1 MSNGL
6 RTAQWKKLRLEIIK
20 RDQSTC
26 YLCGTPDAKEVDHI
40 RPISKNGALYDPEN
54 LACICRRCNLLKGN
68 KVGQISPFLGTKST
82 PLDFAISDLSEDVPI
97 SPDLNV
103 ITNQDILGHYKNGV
117 PNVEPVG
124 GQLIGS
130 PTPRLRALPVAGDSE
145 RSDQALAFAESIGI
159 KLMPWQITA
168 LKELLQTTNGKWTRR
183 SLGIVCSRQV
193 GKTELAKIRILAGI
207 YLFSEK
213 LTILMS
219 VNAQQAEMTLYQ
231 INDIIINNP
240 SLMPLYQRY
249 YLTNGKQ
256 EIRFK
261 NGARIIVVAATAN
274 GSRGLTADFVFLDE
288 LRTITPEAMEAVS
301 FTMNARPDAQMLT
314 VSNSGDKTS
323 KVLNDLRDRAI
334 ANVSPSLG
342 WLEWS
347 AHPSR
352 KIDDVKGWIEAVPAL
367 GHTMTEEVLRHSL
380 ATSDPMT
387 FRVEVLCQ
395 FVDNLASPFEPG
407 AWDACLDKDSDVTPG
422 PATYFAFDKS
432 YTHKYGVL
440 VAGQKIDELRVKVK
454 VLQVFESATAL
465 DDRQLASEIN
475 AYILKFKPRV
485 LMYDKWVSQNVMDY
499 LKSSGTQLLDVSG
512 RAQNDASNRLAQ
524 LMTHRQIVHNGD
536 PVLTEAINAC
546 ATKITEYGW
555 KIVRRKSQSEICAA
569 LSAGMIGWY
578 ASQPQA
584 TAQIIIS

>member
-1 MSNGL
+1 M
-6 RTAQWKKLRLEIIK
+6 
-20 RDQSTC
+20 
-26 YLCGTPDAKEVDHI
+26 H
-40 RPISKNGALYDPEN
+40 
-54 LACICRRCNLLKGN
+54 
-68 KVGQISPFLGTKST
+68 
-82 PLDFAISDLSEDVPI
+82 
-97 SPDLNV
+97 
-103 ITNQDILGHYKNGV
+103 
-117 PNVEPVG
+117 
-124 GQLIGS
+124 
-130 PTPRLRALPVAGDSE
+130 
-145 RSDQALAFAESIGI
+145 
-159 KLMPWQITA
+159 
-168 LKELLQTTNGKWTRR
+168 
-183 SLGIVCSRQV
+183 
-193 GKTELAKIRILAGI
+193 
-207 YLFSEK
+207 
-213 LTILMS
+213 
-219 VNAQQAEMTLYQ
+219 
-231 INDIIINNP
+231 
-240 SLMPLYQRY
+240 LYQRY

-301 FTMNARPDAQMLT
+301 FTMNARPMAQMLT
-314 VSNSGDKTS
+314 VSNSGDKSS
-323 KVLNDLRDRAI
+323 KVLNDLRDKAI

-352 KIDDVKGWIEAVPAL
+352 AIDDVKGWIEAVPAL
-367 GHTMTEEVLRHSL
+367 GHTMTEEILRHSL

-422 PATYFAFDKS
+422 APTYFAFDKS

-440 VAGQKIDELRVKVK
+440 VAGQKVDDLRVKVK
-454 VLQVFESATAL
+454 VLQVFESQTAL

-475 AYILKFKPRV
+475 AHILKFKPRV

-512 RAQNDASNRLAQ
+512 RVQNDASNRLAQ

-536 PVLTEAINAC
+536 PVLTDAVNAC

-555 KIVRRKSQSEICAA
+555 KLVRRKSQGEICAA
-569 LSAGMIGWY
+569 ISSAMVAWY

>member
-1 MSNGL
+1 MTGGL
-6 RTAQWKKLRLEIIK
+6 RTTEWKKLRKVILS
-20 RDQSTC
+20 RDMNTC
-26 YLCGTPDAKEVDHI
+26 YICSDPNANEVDHI
-40 RPISKNGALYDPEN
+40 RPRSKGGADYDPEN
-54 LACICRRCNLLKGN
+54 LAAICRKCNLLKGN

-82 PLDFAISDLSEDVPI
+82 PLDFANSDLSEIVPI
-97 SPDLNV
+97 SPNFDIGLNDNETD
-103 ITNQDILGHYKNGV
+103 ITETV
-117 PNVEPVG
+117 RTNVKPPG
-124 GQLIGS
+124 GQLVGS

-145 RSDQALAFAESIGI
+145 RADQALAFAESIGI
-159 KLMPWQITA
+159 KLMPWQVTA

-183 SLGIVCSRQV
+183 TLGIVCSRQV
-193 GKTELAKIRILAGI
+193 GKTELAKVRILAGI

-240 SLMPLYQRY
+240 SLMGLYQRY

-274 GSRGLTADFVFLDE
+274 GSRGLSADHIFVDE
-288 LRTITPEAMEAVS
+288 LRTLTPEAMEAVS
-301 FTMNARPDAQMLT
+301 FCMNARPDAQMLT
-314 VSNSGDKTS
+314 VSNAGDKSS

-367 GHTMTEEVLRHSL
+367 GHTMSEEVLRHSL

-422 PATYFAFDKS
+422 APTYFAFDKS

-440 VAGQKIDELRVKVK
+440 VAGQKIDDLRVKVK
-454 VLQVFESATAL
+454 VLQVFDSPTAL

-512 RAQNDASNRLAQ
+512 RVQNDASNRLAQ

-536 PVLTEAINAC
+536 PVLTDAINAC

-555 KIVRRKSQSEICAA
+555 KLVRRKSQGEICAA
-569 LSAGMIGWY
+569 LSVGFIGWY